1 MVVLWRRGSN
11 GTIGI
16 RGDLLFVR
24 RFTLYRGILAR
35 RFTLYEDILAGD

>member
-24 RFTLYRGILAR
+24 RFTLYGGILAR
-35 RFTLYEDILAGD
+35 RFTLYEDI